1 MKIVNLVYVRHNMGG
16 KAPRINPKPIAYCDL
31 TVVINGE
38 LEYTVNGKKIFL
50 ESGDVI
56 CIPEGAIRERRKSE
70 EDVDY
75 VSFNFIC
82 DREVNLPLH
91 LKNGVHSDVL
101 LLIAAYDKIGV
112 SPYFDNKEKN
122 EHLLACLLS
131 VLEDRAERQRF
142 SPLTLKI
149 MKYIRENMDKKITL
163 EDISRLTFFSSVYCD
178 TVFKRETGR
187 SIIDHLID
195 IRVDEAKKLLLEG
208 TMSLKEISENVG
220 FNDYNYFSRVFKA
233 RNGYPPSTYR
243 RMMFGGGE

>member
-1 MKIVNLVYVRHNMGG
+1 MNLIYVRHNIGG
-16 KAPRINPKPIAYCDL
+16 KAPVINPKPIAYCDL

-38 LEYTVNGKKIFL
+38 LEYTVNGKKVCL

-56 CIPEGAIRERRKSE
+56 CIPEGAVRERRESG

-75 VSFNFIC
+75 VSFNFTC
-82 DREVNLPLH
+82 DRAVKLPLL

-101 LLIAAYDKIGV
+101 LLVAAYDKIGV

-122 EHLLACLLS
+122 EHLLACLVS

-149 MKYIRENMDKKITL
+149 MKYIRENMDKKVTLDDIT
-163 EDISRLTFFSSVYCD
+163 RLTFFSSVYCD
-178 TVFKRETGR
+178 TVFKREVGR
-187 SIIDHLID
+187 SIIDYLID

-208 TMSLKEISENVG
+208 SLGLKKISELVG
-220 FNDYNYFSRVFKA
+220 FNDYNYFSRVFKS
-233 RNGYPPSTYR
+233 RTGYPPSAYR
-243 RMMFGGGE
+243 RKAF